1 LRFHES
7 DIEGLLGMHFC
18 VEGGSGGVEEEKRG
32 LKGKGRAENREK
44 RWRGVR
50 KNEGNGKG
58 RGNRSAM

>member
-1 LRFHES
+1 
-7 DIEGLLGMHFC
+7 MHFC
-18 VEGGSGGVEEEKRG
+18 VEGGGGSGGVEEEKIG

>member
-1 LRFHES
+1 MNQILKVF
-7 DIEGLLGMHFC
+7 LGC
-18 VEGGSGGVEEEKRG
+18 TSVLKGGGSGGVEEEKRG